1 MDGFF
6 FGSTDYDEYYFEDV
20 QEVRDYVKNILLPQF
35 SKLEPD
41 ESIYFETWY

>member
-6 FGSTDYDEYYFEDV
+6 FGSTDYDEYYYEDV
-20 QEVRDYVKNILLPQF
+20 KEVKNYIEKTLLPEF
-35 SKLEPD
+35 DALKDD